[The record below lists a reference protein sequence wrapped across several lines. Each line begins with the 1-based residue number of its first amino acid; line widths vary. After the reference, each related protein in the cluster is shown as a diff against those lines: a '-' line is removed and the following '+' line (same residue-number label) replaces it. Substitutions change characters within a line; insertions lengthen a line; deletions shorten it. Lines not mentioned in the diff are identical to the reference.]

1 MELPELLETILKG
14 SKYLGTYSLA
24 DLLTFASSRH
34 LNALAVAKEG
44 KSSYYLAFHN
54 GEPEGAIC
62 LDPEGALFGDKA
74 VVHIRSGRNYVL
86 CDVREDIIESLAMGC
101 RIFEKS
107 HIRKNITY
115 AVPEIGRKSEG
126 IGVVTL
132 KVRREKQPVNGV
144 RVSIRKDGKIVGS
157 DITTGNGEASFRI
170 MHGEYTCLVQD
181 RAQQVTHFQISFD
194 DTAPVHVLDL

>member
-34 LNALAVAKEG
+34 LNALAVAKDG
-44 KSSYYLAFHN
+44 KSSFYLAFHN

-101 RIFEKS
+101 PD
-107 HIRKNITY
+107 IRKIPY
-115 AVPEIGRKSEG
+115 PEEYHVYRPGDWQEKRGDRCGHLKGPPGKTTRKRCPRFDQ
-126 IGVVTL
+126 
-132 KVRREKQPVNGV
+132 KRR
-144 RVSIRKDGKIVGS
+144 
-157 DITTGNGEASFRI
+157 
-170 MHGEYTCLVQD
+170 QD
-181 RAQQVTHFQISFD
+181 RGERYYDRKRRGEFSDNARGVYLSCPGPGPAGNSFS
-194 DTAPVHVLDL
+194 DLIR

>member
-1 MELPELLETILKG
+1 
-14 SKYLGTYSLA
+14 
-24 DLLTFASSRH
+24 
-34 LNALAVAKEG
+34 
-44 KSSYYLAFHN
+44 
-54 GEPEGAIC
+54 
-62 LDPEGALFGDKA
+62 
-74 VVHIRSGRNYVL
+74 
-86 CDVREDIIESLAMGC
+86 MGC

-115 AVPEIGRKSEG
+115 TVPEIGRRSEG

-132 KVRREKQPVNGV
+132 KVRREKQPLNGV

-194 DTAPVHVLDL
+194 DAAPVHVLDL